1 MAPHFLTIEIVL
13 ALHSE
18 HLDQFGG
25 GEGLRDRGLL
35 ESALAQPMATF
46 DTAYLHEDLHAMAAA
61 YLFHV
66 VQNHPFVDGNK
77 RTGYLTALVFLELNG
92 IPTPYVA
99 EMYRV
104 VMAVADGSMDK
115 PTLAATLRRLFP
127 PRSVEG

>member
-13 ALHSE
+13 ALHAE
-18 HLDQFGG
+18 LLAEFGG
-25 GEGLRDRGLL
+25 REGLRDGGLL

-46 DTAYLHEDLHAMAAA
+46 EGAYLHEDLHAMAAA

-77 RTGYLTALVFLELNG
+77 RTGYLAALVFLDLNG
-92 IPTPYVA
+92 IPTPHVV

-104 VMAVADGSMDK
+104 TMGVADGSIDK
-115 PTLAATLRRLFP
+115 ATLAATLRRLFP
-127 PRSVEG
+127 PPSVEG